1 MPRQFEPPQ
10 SMRFK
15 PEEVPAYIKAKTHHL
30 KANEIKEPYLTFLE
44 RWRGFEYLY
53 REVAPLTQKHDAFV
67 FATEAGEADVIC
79 ACLAQLSRPRIDHIL
94 ALPDIGDLNVIVSR
108 HNNQALIGQNE
119 LLQDYKITVG
129 EWLNARK
136 DLRFSLKANTIK
148 GLHAI
153 SVLLLI
159 VRAACDPKVKKTDNL
174 VKEPAALEPANRL
187 LRDCVVHLIEH
198 FQRGHDEFFKPSFR
212 QPPPTGRKV

>member
-1 MPRQFEPPQ
+1 MPRPFEPPQ

-15 PEEVPAYIKAKTHHL
+15 PEEVPAYIKARTHHL
-30 KANEIKEPYLTFLE
+30 KANDIAEPHLAFLE

-79 ACLAQLSRPRIDHIL
+79 ACLAQLSRPRIDAIL

-108 HNNQALIGQNE
+108 HNNQALIAQNE
-119 LLQDYKITVG
+119 LLQDLKITVG

-136 DLRFSLKANTIK
+136 DLRFALKANTIK

-153 SVLLLI
+153 AVLLLI
-159 VRAACDPKVKKTDNL
+159 VRAACDPKVKKTDSL
-174 VKEPAALEPANRL
+174 VKEAPALEPANRL
-187 LRDCVVHLIEH
+187 LRDCVVHLFEH
-198 FQRGHDEFFKPSFR
+198 FQKRHDEFFTPSFR